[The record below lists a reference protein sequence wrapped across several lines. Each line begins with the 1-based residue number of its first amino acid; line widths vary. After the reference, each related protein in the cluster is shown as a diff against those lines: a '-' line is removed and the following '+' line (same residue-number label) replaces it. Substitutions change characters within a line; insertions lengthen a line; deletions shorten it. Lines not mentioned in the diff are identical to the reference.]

1 MSDQHNAL
9 IKTPRQLIT
18 VVILAFVVPVIV
30 IILLVVF
37 VAGSK
42 SGGAGSD
49 AMTPEAISDRL
60 RPVGVVALQEAAG
73 ARALQS
79 GEAVYQAACAACHST
94 GAAGSPKLGDAA
106 AWSARLKQGFDTLVT
121 HAVDGFKAMPAKG
134 GNPDLD
140 PIEVAR
146 AVAFIGNKSGGK
158 FTEPAAPAAAAAATG
173 SQPRT
178 GEQVVKQ
185 VCSGCHDSGKGG
197 APKIGDRA
205 AWAKRVSGGLD
216 AVTASAINGHA
227 GMPARGGMANLT
239 DPEMKAAVLYM
250 FNAGGGAAA
259 ATKVAAS
266 TAPAAAAGPSKATC
280 RRGGWQARWR
290 QGICGWLQRVP
301 CRGRGGRAEV
311 RRQGR
316 LGRAR
321 AARGGG
327 ADRLGDQ
334 GQGRDAAERR
344 ASQRERR
351 RASRRGRAHARG
363 REVSVRLRKEQRAP
377 RRPFSLRRA
386 RRVTGSVAGTRRAR
400 SSAVRRARCRRPAR
414 IRTDRRSSRTPAR
427 PGPR

>member
-60 RPVGVVALQEAAG
+60 RPVGVAALQEAAG

-185 VCSGCHDSGKGG
+185 VCGGCHDSGKGG

-239 DPEMKAAVLYM
+239 DPEMRAAVLYM

-266 TAPAAAAGPSKATC
+266 TAPAAAAGPSKPPAAAA
-280 RRGGWQARWR
+280 GGKPDGAKVYAAGCNACHAAGVAGAPKFGDKAAWA
-290 QGICGWLQRVP
+290 
-301 CRGRGGRAEV
+301 
-311 RRQGR
+311 
-316 LGRAR
+316 AR
-321 AARGGG
+321 APQGAAALTASVIKGKGAMPPKGGQ
-327 ADRLGDQ
+327 ASAS
-334 GQGRDAAERR
+334 DAELR
-344 ASQRERR
+344 A
-351 RASRRGRAHARG
+351 
-363 REVSVRLRKEQRAP
+363 
-377 RRPFSLRRA
+377 
-386 RRVTGSVAGTRRAR
+386 
-400 SSAVRRARCRRPAR
+400 AVEHMLAA
-414 IRTDRRSSRTPAR
+414 AK
-427 PGPR
+427 